1 MKCKRAL
8 ASLFACAM
16 LTCAVCA
23 ASGDAQTE
31 LPKRWE
37 ALSEQE
43 KSQVYEIIEKRA
55 KTEFELL
62 EKYAQ
67 LGLIDEKKAG
77 EIQKH
82 IEKRLEEMKKEGVF
96 PRRWEGS
103 ARRGQPKDGIIP
115 YPVYGA

>member
-1 MKCKRAL
+1 MKLKSTIAT
-8 ASLFACAM
+8 LFACAM
-16 LTCAVCA
+16 LTYAACAV
-23 ASGDAQTE
+23 SGDAQNE
-31 LPKRWE
+31 MPKRWE
-37 ALSEQE
+37 ALSDQE

-82 IEKRLEEMKKEGVF
+82 IEKRLDEMKKEGVF
-96 PRRWEGS
+96 PGAGKGPREE
-103 ARRGQPKDGIIP
+103 ARKRT
-115 YPVYGA
+115 V

>member
-77 EIQKH
+77 EIKKH

-96 PRRWEGS
+96 P
-103 ARRGQPKDGIIP
+103 
-115 YPVYGA
+115 GAGKGPREEASRKTV